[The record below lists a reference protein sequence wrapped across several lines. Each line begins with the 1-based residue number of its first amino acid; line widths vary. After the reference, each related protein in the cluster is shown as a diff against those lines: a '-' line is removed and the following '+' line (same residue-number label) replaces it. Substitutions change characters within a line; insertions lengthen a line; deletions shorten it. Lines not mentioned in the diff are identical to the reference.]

1 MRKKIKVKKFF
12 KGAQADARAGK
23 SPMSPGTSV
32 TGGVR
37 SGPSNNHP
45 FSGNK
50 GPTKT
55 KTQTQTKTNLQA
67 NVNNNVKQNLEG
79 GKTFRPIPITP
90 FGITTAALMGLENV
104 RRAKEAKGERL
115 LSRKKTLPA
124 TRDFYRQTGRP
135 LNTKIGSPD
144 EQYLKDAGIIGRNKP
159 PPNIGGN
166 NQIVCPVGYVNQN
179 GVCVKVTGKS
189 KGGFTQKYYKGL
201 L

>member
-1 MRKKIKVKKFF
+1 MTRKKLKVKKFF
-12 KGAQADARAGK
+12 KGAQADAKAGK

-37 SGPSNNHP
+37 SGP
-45 FSGNK
+45 
-50 GPTKT
+50 T
-55 KTQTQTKTNLQA
+55 KTQTQTNLQA
-67 NVNNNVKQNLEG
+67 NVNNNVKQNLQG

-90 FGITTAALMGLENV
+90 FGIVTAGLMGLENV

-159 PPNIGGN
+159 PPDIGGN